1 MNSNKIVLGSVKK
14 FMMIAVIAILS
25 IIFFFGFLLYQS
37 SQRQYEESVIVNVFG
52 RQRMLT
58 QMIAKEASTYYALQ
72 QSLDSGSYYEPKDK
86 LLSEIKETKNNI
98 VIARN
103 EFSKILLSMN
113 NGVLVYGNDKISVR
127 SAIASS
133 SGDIKRIND
142 MWMKFDTAIGVV
154 SNSTTADSETASAVI
169 YINDNNMDLLKYS
182 ENITEDVVN
191 DTIDSMRQ
199 KEIVYAGLVALAFL
213 IIIGAMFNMY
223 KYIIAPFSEL
233 FKGIS
238 EIGIG
243 KIQNKKATP
252 TKQDLIPVVAEIN
265 QTFKE
270 INQLIS
276 LIENMNKNT
285 NFEEILEYIY
295 NSFSPFI
302 PYTYIGIALFRNNNK
317 ILVAS
322 YGITEPSMR
331 GKPNKL
337 LGKQYSIKE
346 TSLEKVINSGE
357 ARIINDLEEYTANK
371 PLKEYNKI
379 ILENGIKASI
389 TLPLKMGKEPVG
401 VIFFSSNKKNIY
413 NDSHIRF
420 LKTLVNSIAIS
431 FEKNIYV
438 NELVYSSIL
447 ALAKLAESRDEDTG
461 EHIERMKVYSR
472 AIAQF
477 LFDSN
482 KYMDILSPEYINEIE
497 RFSPMHDIGKV
508 GIRDGILLKPAK
520 LTVDE
525 FNEMKSH
532 TVKGGEV
539 LRAADENMEKMGKG
553 LFGMGIEIT
562 EGHHEKWD
570 GSGYP
575 HGKRGN
581 EIPLSARI
589 VAIADVFDAL
599 TSKRPYKEP
608 FSFEDSFEKIVEGS
622 GKHFDPEIVQVFVS
636 HKEKILH
643 IYESFFNGHS
653 ASHRSA

>member
-1 MNSNKIVLGSVKK
+1 MVLGPIKK
-14 FMMIAVIAILS
+14 FMLIGVIAILC

-58 QMIAKEASTYYALQ
+58 QMIAKEANSYYALQ
-72 QSLDSGSYYEPKDK
+72 QALDSGSYYQPREVIADK
-86 LLSEIKETKNNI
+86 IKENKNNI
-98 VIARN
+98 IVARN
-103 EFSKILLSMN
+103 EFTKILLSMN
-113 NGVLVYGNDKISVR
+113 NGILVYGDERI
-127 SAIASS
+127 
-133 SGDIKRIND
+133 DIKRSITSSAEDIKKINSLWLKYD
-142 MWMKFDTAIGVV
+142 KAIDTI
-154 SNSTTADSETASAVI
+154 SNSTTADSNAANAVI
-169 YINDNNMDLLKYS
+169 YINDNNMELLKYS

-191 DTIDSMRQ
+191 DTVESMKQ
-199 KEIVYAGLVALAFL
+199 KELVYAGLVILAFM
-213 IIIGAMFNMY
+213 IILASMLNIY

-233 FKGIS
+233 YKGIS

-243 KIQNKKATP
+243 KIHNRKGTP
-252 TKQDLIPVVAEIN
+252 TKKDLIPVVAEIN

-270 INQLIS
+270 INHLIN
-276 LIENMNKNT
+276 LIENMSKNST
-285 NFEEILEYIY
+285 FEEILEYIY

-317 ILVAS
+317 TLVAS
-322 YGITEPSMR
+322 YGITDASMK

-337 LGKQYSIKE
+337 LGKQVNIKE
-346 TSLEKVINSGE
+346 TSLEKVISSGE
-357 ARIINDLEEYTANK
+357 ARIINDLEAYTADK
-371 PLKEYNKI
+371 PLKEYNRI
-379 ILENGIKASI
+379 ILENGIRASI
-389 TLPLKMGKEPVG
+389 TLPLKLGKEPVG
-401 VIFFSSNKKNIY
+401 VIFFSSNRKNVY
-413 NDSHIRF
+413 NEEHTRF
-420 LKTLVNSIAIS
+420 LKTLVNSISIS

-438 NELVYSSIL
+438 NELIYSSIL

-472 AIAQF
+472 AITQF

-482 KYMDILSPEYINEIE
+482 KFMDILSPEYINDIE

-525 FNEMKSH
+525 FSEMKSH

-575 HGKRGN
+575 YGKKGK

-608 FSFEDSFEKIVEGS
+608 FSFEESFSSIVEGS
-622 GKHFDPEIVQVFVS
+622 GKQFDPEIVAVFVAN
-636 HKEKILH
+636 KEKIRH
-643 IYESFFNGHS
+643 IYDSF
-653 ASHRSA
+653 RSGNNIYHKHVHIV